1 MVHYEVIAFLPLY
14 ILIEYLTK
22 ETYYSRLFFTT
33 SISSYS
39 IIEIV
44 NKRYY
49 TLETLNNLDEYN
61 NVAEKCVLIVMLYFI
76 YDLFNKETYT
86 NTGFVIHHIIGLC
99 GGFTVI
105 HYKIFG
111 ILSLYLC
118 CHEISTTFLNLKYLN
133 ICKDFSEKMF
143 IITFISIRC
152 STLPIMVVK
161 SYFKSKI
168 LFMVMLID
176 SGLHIFWIREKIYNI
191 KKKAKT
197 KAKAT
202 LNNNDEYLKLNIIEY
217 GEKND

>member
-1 MVHYEVIAFLPLY
+1 MVYYDVIIFLPLY

-33 SISSYS
+33 SISGYS

-49 TLETLNNLDEYN
+49 TLEALNNIDEYN
-61 NVAEKCVLIVMLYFI
+61 IVAEKCILICILYFI
-76 YDLFNKETYT
+76 YDLFNKETYS

-105 HYKIFG
+105 YYKIFG

-133 ICKDFSEKMF
+133 ICKGFSDKMF
-143 IITFISIRC
+143 IITFLSIRC
-152 STLPIMVVK
+152 TTLPIMVAK
-161 SYFKSKI
+161 SYLKSNL
-168 LFMVMLID
+168 LFMTMLID
-176 SGLHIFWIREKIYNI
+176 SVLHIFWIVEKISNI
-191 KKKAKT
+191 KKKAKV
-197 KAKAT
+197 KIIYNNEL
-202 LNNNDEYLKLNIIEY
+202 LNELNIIEN